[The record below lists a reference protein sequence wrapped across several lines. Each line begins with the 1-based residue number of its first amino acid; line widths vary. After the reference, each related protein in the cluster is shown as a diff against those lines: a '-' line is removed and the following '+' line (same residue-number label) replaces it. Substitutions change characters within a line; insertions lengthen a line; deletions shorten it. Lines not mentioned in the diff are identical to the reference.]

1 MRECTSKKRDGR
13 SPASPSP
20 SLRPAA
26 QSASQTHTVRRANRP
41 LLHSLSQIQLD
52 QPQIAQPSV
61 HLARVAPHSYV
72 HTNPPS
78 PTLTLTRTRARAP
91 RRRRAASSG
100 VCPRRRSRNP
110 GERYV
115 TRRYEPGS
123 AAGPSSPAVS
133 RRAGVPGSAFALAA
147 DERSDRT
154 PLAPPAL
161 PTLSGPE
168 TAWCGAETVRTPFPL
183 SARLSPRAHPAGTP
197 SNCVHPSAGAGEH
210 LSARRAL
217 LRLSN
222 RPHWHAYFIPV

>member
-1 MRECTSKKRDGR
+1 MLQRGEKINDLVDRSNELSMQSKMFYKT
-13 SPASPSP
+13 AKK
-20 SLRPAA
+20 
-26 QSASQTHTVRRANRP
+26 VR
-41 LLHSLSQIQLD
+41 
-52 QPQIAQPSV
+52 
-61 HLARVAPHSYV
+61 ARVP
-72 HTNPPS
+72 
-78 PTLTLTRTRARAP
+78 AP

-100 VCPRRRSRNP
+100 VCPRRRSRDP

-123 AAGPSSPAVS
+123 AAGPPSPAVS

-197 SNCVHPSAGAGEH
+197 SNCVHPSSGAGEY

-217 LRLSN
+217 NLSN

>member
-1 MRECTSKKRDGR
+1 M
-13 SPASPSP
+13 
-20 SLRPAA
+20 
-26 QSASQTHTVRRANRP
+26 
-41 LLHSLSQIQLD
+41 
-52 QPQIAQPSV
+52 
-61 HLARVAPHSYV
+61 
-72 HTNPPS
+72 
-78 PTLTLTRTRARAP
+78 RARAP

-222 RPHWHAYFIPV
+222 RTGHTGMLISFLSRHNDSDARAREQRRPSRGPGASTHHNAVRECP